1 MFKIVERRG
10 WYFLLSSLLMIPGL
24 IYMVYSVAT
33 TGHPLP
39 LSIDYTGGTL
49 WEMRF
54 TEAQRPVDVREIFVQ
69 AGYPDTTAFTV
80 EDDQTVQV
88 KFKNIDIAEKETI
101 QAALVERFG
110 EFEERSYRSIGPTI
124 GGEVSQAAIVAVLVA
139 SMLILLYIAFAFR
152 QVAHP
157 VRFGVCAVIALIH
170 DTLVVISFACVMY
183 LIAGWEIDALF
194 LTAALTVIGYSV
206 NDTIVVFDRIRE
218 NYRRYRSEGFST
230 LANRSIVETAQRSL
244 GTQITT
250 LLTLVAILVLG
261 GATLQQF
268 VAVLIVGITAGTYS
282 SIFNATAILVAW
294 EERSL
299 LHHDDNN
306 HGTANSQAAM
316 AS

>member
-1 MFKIVERRG
+1 MFRIVERRG
-10 WYFLLSSLLMIPGL
+10 WYFALSLLLMLPGI
-24 IYMVYSVAT
+24 IYMIYSLAT
-33 TGHPLP
+33 QGQPLP

-54 TEAQRPVDVREIFVQ
+54 AEAQRPADVRAIFVQ

-80 EDDQTVQV
+80 ENEQTVQV
-88 KFKNIDIAEKETI
+88 KFKNIDTAEKTTI
-101 QAALVERFG
+101 QNALVERFG

-124 GGEVSQAAIVAVLVA
+124 GGEVSQAAVVAVVVA
-139 SMLILLYIAFAFR
+139 SLLILAYIAFAFR

-183 LIAGWEIDALF
+183 LVAGWEIDALF

-206 NDTIVVFDRIRE
+206 NDTIVVLDRIRE
-218 NYRRYRSEGFST
+218 NYRRYRSEGFAV
-230 LANRSIVETAQRSL
+230 LANRSIIETAQRSL
-244 GTQITT
+244 GTQATT

-299 LHHDDNN
+299 IHRDSTNS
-306 HGTANSQAAM
+306 TAAGSQAAL
-316 AS
+316 A

>member
-1 MFKIVERRG
+1 MFRIVERRG
-10 WYFLLSSLLMIPGL
+10 WYFAFSIILMLPGI
-24 IYMVYSVAT
+24 IYMIWSLST
-33 TGHPLP
+33 QGHLLP

-54 TEAQRPVDVREIFVQ
+54 NEAQKPVDVRQVFVE
-69 AGYPDTTAFTV
+69 AGYPDTIAFTV
-80 EDDQTVQV
+80 EDDRTIQV
-88 KFKNIDIAEKETI
+88 KFKNIETADKEPL
-101 QAALVERFG
+101 QAALVQRFG

-124 GGEVSQAAIVAVLVA
+124 GGEVSQAAVIAVLVA
-139 SMLILLYIAFAFR
+139 SALILAYIAFAFR

-170 DTLVVISFACVMY
+170 DTLVIISFACVMY

-218 NYRRYRSEGFST
+218 NYRRYRSEGLTS
-230 LANRSIVETAQRSL
+230 LANRSIIETAQRSL

-250 LLTLVAILVLG
+250 LLSLVAILVLG

-268 VAVLIVGITAGTYS
+268 VAVLIVGIISGTYS
-282 SIFNATAILVAW
+282 SIFNATALLVAW
-294 EERSL
+294 EERSIFPRTTTP
-299 LHHDDNN
+299 
-306 HGTANSQAAM
+306 TANGGQAAL
-316 AS
+316 A

>member
-1 MFKIVERRG
+1 MFRIIERRG
-10 WYFLLSSLLMIPGL
+10 WYFALSLLLMLPGI
-24 IYMVYSVAT
+24 IYMIWSLT
-33 TGHPLP
+33 TQGHLLP

-54 TEAQRPVDVREIFVQ
+54 NEPQRPTDVREVFVA

-80 EDDQTVQV
+80 EDDQTIQV
-88 KFKNIDIAEKETI
+88 KFKNIETNEKEQI
-101 QAALVERFG
+101 QAALVDRFG
-110 EFEERSYRSIGPTI
+110 EFDERSYRSIGPTI
-124 GGEVSQAAIVAVLVA
+124 GGEVSQAAVIAVLVA
-139 SMLILLYIAFAFR
+139 SVLILGYIAFAFR

-170 DTLVVISFACVMY
+170 DTLVIISFACIMY

-218 NYRRYRSEGFST
+218 NYRKYRSEGLSA

-250 LLTLVAILVLG
+250 LLSLVAILVLG

-268 VAVLIVGITAGTYS
+268 VAVLIVGIISGTYS
-282 SIFNATAILVAW
+282 SIFNATAFLVAW
-294 EERSL
+294 EERSFFPRTS
-299 LHHDDNN
+299 
-306 HGTANSQAAM
+306 TATPSSNGQAAL
-316 AS
+316 A

>member
-10 WYFLLSSLLMIPGL
+10 WFFTISILLMLPG
-24 IYMVYSVAT
+24 IFYMIWSVAA

-54 TEAQRPVDVREIFVQ
+54 SEPQLPVDVRRVFVD

-80 EDDQTVQV
+80 EDNQTIQV
-88 KFKNIDIAEKETI
+88 KFKNIEISEKEVI
-101 QAALVERFG
+101 QAALIERFG

-139 SMLILLYIAFAFR
+139 SVLILLYIAFAFR

-170 DTLVVISFACVMY
+170 DTLVVISFACIMY
-183 LIAGWEIDALF
+183 MIAGWEIDALF

-218 NYRRYRSEGFST
+218 NYRRYRSEGFAN

-250 LLTLVAILVLG
+250 LLTLVAILVMG

-268 VAVLIVGITAGTYS
+268 IAVLIVGIISGTYS

-299 LHHDDNN
+299 FDRSNSA
-306 HGTANSQAAM
+306 GTTSSQAAM

>member
-10 WYFLLSSLLMIPGL
+10 WFFTLSILLMLPG
-24 IYMVYSVAT
+24 IFYMIWSVAA

-54 TEAQRPVDVREIFVQ
+54 SEPQLPVDVRRVFVD

-80 EDDQTVQV
+80 EDNQTIQV
-88 KFKNIDIAEKETI
+88 KFKNIEISEKEVI
-101 QAALVERFG
+101 QAALIERFG

-139 SMLILLYIAFAFR
+139 SVLILLYIAFAFR

-170 DTLVVISFACVMY
+170 DTLVVISFACIMY
-183 LIAGWEIDALF
+183 MIAGWEIDALF

-218 NYRRYRSEGFST
+218 NYRRYRSEGFAN

-250 LLTLVAILVLG
+250 LLTLVAILVMG

-268 VAVLIVGITAGTYS
+268 IAVLIVGIISGTYS

-299 LHHDDNN
+299 FDRSNSA
-306 HGTANSQAAM
+306 GTTSSQAAM

>member
-1 MFKIVERRG
+1 MFRIVERRG
-10 WYFLLSSLLMIPGL
+10 WFFTISFLMMLPGIFYMIWSL
-24 IYMVYSVAT
+24 AT
-33 TGHPLP
+33 QGHPLP

-54 TEAQRPVDVREIFVQ
+54 TEAQRPVDVRAVFVE

-80 EDDQTVQV
+80 EDDRTVQV
-88 KFKNIDIAEKETI
+88 KFKNIDTAEKETI
-101 QAALVERFG
+101 ESALTTRFG

-124 GGEVSQAAIVAVLVA
+124 GGEVSQAAVIAVAIA
-139 SMLILLYIAFAFR
+139 SLLILGYIAFAFR

-170 DTLVVISFACVMY
+170 DTLVVISFACIMY

-218 NYRRYRSEGFST
+218 NYRRYRSEGFAN
-230 LANRSIVETAQRSL
+230 LANRSIIETAQRSL
-244 GTQITT
+244 GTQLTT
-250 LLTLVAILVLG
+250 LLTLVAILVMG

-268 VAVLIVGITAGTYS
+268 IAVLIVGIVSGTYS
-282 SIFNATAILVAW
+282 SIFNATALLVAW
-294 EERSL
+294 EERAF
-299 LHHDDNN
+299 LHRDNSN
-306 HGTANSQAAM
+306 RTATGGQTALA
-316 AS
+316 

>member
-1 MFKIVERRG
+1 MFRIVERRG
-10 WYFLLSSLLMIPGL
+10 WYFLFSLLLMLPGI
-24 IYMVYSVAT
+24 IYMIWSLAT
-33 TGHPLP
+33 QGHLLP

-54 TEAQRPVDVREIFVQ
+54 SEAQRPTDVRQVFVE
-69 AGYPDTTAFTV
+69 AGYPDTIAFTI
-80 EDDQTVQV
+80 EDERTVQV
-88 KFKNIDIAEKETI
+88 KFKNIETAEKEEI
-101 QAALVERFG
+101 QAALVNRFG

-124 GGEVSQAAIVAVLVA
+124 GGEVSQAAVIAVLVA
-139 SMLILLYIAFAFR
+139 SALILGYIAFAFR

-170 DTLVVISFACVMY
+170 DTLVIISFACIMY

-218 NYRRYRSEGFST
+218 NYRRYRSEGLSALT
-230 LANRSIVETAQRSL
+230 NRSIIETAQRSL

-250 LLTLVAILVLG
+250 LLSLVAILVLG

-268 VAVLIVGITAGTYS
+268 VSVLIVGIASGTYS
-282 SIFNATAILVAW
+282 SIFNASALLVAW

-299 LHHDDNN
+299 LARPT
-306 HGTANSQAAM
+306 TASSANGSQTALA
-316 AS
+316 

>member
-1 MFKIVERRG
+1 MFRIVERRG
-10 WYFLLSSLLMIPGL
+10 WYFAFSLLLMLPGI
-24 IYMVYSVAT
+24 IYMIWSLST
-33 TGHPLP
+33 RGQPLP

-54 TEAQRPVDVREIFVQ
+54 DEDQRPVDVRQVFVE

-80 EDDQTVQV
+80 EDDRTIQV
-88 KFKNIDIAEKETI
+88 KFKNIDTAEKTSI
-101 QAALVERFG
+101 QTAIVERFG

-124 GGEVSQAAIVAVLVA
+124 GNEVSRAAVVAVAVA
-139 SMLILLYIAFAFR
+139 SILILGYIAFAFR

-170 DTLVVISFACVMY
+170 DTLVVISFACIMN

-218 NYRRYRSEGFST
+218 NYRRYRSEGLT
-230 LANRSIVETAQRSL
+230 RLANRSIIETAQRSL
-244 GTQITT
+244 GTQVTT
-250 LLTLVAILVLG
+250 LLSLVAILVLG

-268 VAVLIVGITAGTYS
+268 VAVLIVGITSGTYS
-282 SIFNATAILVAW
+282 SIFNATAVLVAW

-299 LHHDDNN
+299 LSRDTSATV
-306 HGTANSQAAM
+306 GSQTAM
-316 AS
+316 A

>member
-1 MFKIVERRG
+1 MFRIVERRG
-10 WYFLLSSLLMIPGL
+10 WYFALSLVLILPGILYMIWSL
-24 IYMVYSVAT
+24 AT
-33 TGHPLP
+33 QGQPLP

-54 TEAQRPVDVREIFVQ
+54 SEPQAPADVRDIFIE

-80 EDDQTVQV
+80 EDDRTIQV
-88 KFKNIDIAEKETI
+88 KFKNIALSEKETI
-101 QAALVERFG
+101 QSSLTARFG
-110 EFEERSYRSIGPTI
+110 EIEERSYRSIGPTI
-124 GGEVSQAAIVAVLVA
+124 GSEVGQAAVIAVAIA
-139 SMLILLYIAFAFR
+139 SLLILAYIAFAFR

-170 DTLVVISFACVMY
+170 DTLVIISFACVMY
-183 LIAGWEIDALF
+183 LITGWEIDALF

-218 NYRRYRSEGFST
+218 NYRRYRSEGFT
-230 LANRSIVETAQRSL
+230 NLANRSIIETAQRSL
-244 GTQITT
+244 GTQATT
-250 LLTLVAILVLG
+250 LLSLVAILVLG

-268 VAVLIVGITAGTYS
+268 VAVLIVGISSGTYS

-299 LHHDDNN
+299 LHRD
-306 HGTANSQAAM
+306 TAPAPATGGQAAL
-316 AS
+316 A

>member
-1 MFKIVERRG
+1 MFRIVERRG
-10 WYFLLSSLLMIPGL
+10 WFFAFSILLMLPGI
-24 IYMVYSVAT
+24 IYMIWSLST
-33 TGHPLP
+33 QGHLLP
-39 LSIDYTGGTL
+39 LNIDYTGGTL

-54 TEAQRPVDVREIFVQ
+54 SEAQRPVDVRQLFVE
-69 AGYPDTTAFTV
+69 AGYPDITAFTV
-80 EDDQTVQV
+80 EDDRTIQV
-88 KFKNIDIAEKETI
+88 KFKNIETTEKESI
-101 QAALVERFG
+101 QAALVQRFG

-124 GGEVSQAAIVAVLVA
+124 GGEVSQAAVVAVLVA
-139 SMLILLYIAFAFR
+139 SVLILGYIAFAFR

-170 DTLVVISFACVMY
+170 DTLVIISFACVMY

-218 NYRRYRSEGFST
+218 NYRRYRSEGLTS

-250 LLTLVAILVLG
+250 LLSLVAILVLG

-268 VAVLIVGITAGTYS
+268 VAVLIVGIISGTYS
-282 SIFNATAILVAW
+282 SIFNATALLVAW
-294 EERSL
+294 EEHSILPRA
-299 LHHDDNN
+299 
-306 HGTANSQAAM
+306 TASAANGEQAAL
-316 AS
+316 A